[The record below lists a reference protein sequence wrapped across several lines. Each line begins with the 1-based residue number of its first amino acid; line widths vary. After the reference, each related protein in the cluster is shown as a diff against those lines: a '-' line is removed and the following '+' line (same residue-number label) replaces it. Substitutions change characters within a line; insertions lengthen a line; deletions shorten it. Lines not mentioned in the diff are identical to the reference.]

1 MKNHLTLNFYW
12 PHPIFFSLFL
22 DLIPSWT
29 HQSTALGEGPE
40 AYRTLRKR
48 LLPDL
53 LWLMRARKR
62 AEILQNQRLPAGG
75 WLERGTSRNTWKQGS
90 FFQNMSC
97 CAAASRIIQ
106 QALIDFRREHNRTLG
121 GTMDLDIFGVWPVC
135 GLPPRQWFKSKTLGL
150 HGSTPAAS
158 TSV

>member
-12 PHPIFFSLFL
+12 PHPVFFSLFL
-22 DLIPSWT
+22 GLIPSWT
-29 HQSTALGEGPE
+29 HHSTALGEGPE

-75 WLERGTSRNTWKQGS
+75 WSREHPEGK
-90 FFQNMSC
+90 FFQNMSSS
-97 CAAASRIIQ
+97 AAASRIIQ
-106 QALIDFRREHNRTLG
+106 QALIDFRREHDRKLAG
-121 GTMDLDIFGVWPVC
+121 GTMDLDIFWVWPVC
-135 GLPPRQWFKSKTLGL
+135 GLPPRQWFKSKKLGL
-150 HGSTPAAS
+150 HGSTPVAS